1 MCRVKVKEGRV
12 QKPSLVPA
20 AAPPRRRGRPAID
33 WTRSRKRRLL
43 RLYLCTPEAELSL
56 KKILGLLSEGP
67 FQPKPRHTQCLLN
80 DMLSKSYRQKRP
92 KNRTTMSER
101 LAFLRSARCGQLQ
114 TDLPP
119 HADTAKE
126 CAILLQAR
134 PGSGRLTDVDAN
146 ADVARART
154 TSGEPDE
161 PDDSPCSPFDR
172 RPPGAIRRSSPDAGK
187 PPPPPPPRSSLESG
201 VKGVSPAMFRNPWS
215 TSCEDGQGQGHGRC
229 ERVEFLRERCPSR
242 SSSFLADVVSLLG
255 GLSIRSS
262 LSRSSSGS
270 SRGSARSG
278 SVSERVGEEVPALG
292 LGMMQGGWE
301 DRPSSVVSTA
311 ESLAWS
317 GDVTVAVAA
326 GLDEVAFSPC
336 AWPSQPSNHPY
347 NLASSPHTLE
357 NQELVR
363 FCCGRTSWC
372 IHQRI
377 NAVLMHGSPAE
388 TFACTATEVN
398 SRDGLGNT
406 ALHVAARW
414 GAPGPVLSRILT
426 LASHPATTN
435 HRGETF
441 LHVLDPTA
449 LTPLELTH
457 LTKRL
462 TRRGGFDFT
471 QLDEAGQSFAS
482 RLLSRSSFSLDALEA
497 VFGDLPEPARLALLF
512 RAAGGPPHQQ
522 QLLNAVRARLAADPA
537 QTAELVEEYCA
548 YFVARY
554 GTPAGSFSAGF
565 APPP

>member
-12 QKPSLVPA
+12 QKASLVPA

-43 RLYLCTPEAELSL
+43 RLYLCTPEAGLSL

-119 HADTAKE
+119 QGDTVKE

-134 PGSGRLTDVDAN
+134 PGRGGREADADTDADA
-146 ADVARART
+146 ARARA
-154 TSGEPDE
+154 TSGE
-161 PDDSPCSPFDR
+161 PDDSPCSPFDQ
-172 RPPGAIRRSSPDAGK
+172 RPNRRSPLDAGNL
-187 PPPPPPPRSSLESG
+187 PPRESLDSG
-201 VKGVSPAMFRNPWS
+201 VEGFSPAIFRNPWS
-215 TSCEDGQGQGHGRC
+215 TTCEDGHSHGRY
-229 ERVEFLRERCPSR
+229 EKVEFLRERCPSR
-242 SSSFLADVVSLLG
+242 SSSFLADVASLLG

-270 SRGSARSG
+270 SRRSARSV
-278 SVSERVGEEVPALG
+278 SVSERVGDEVPSLDLA
-292 LGMMQGGWE
+292 MMQGGWE
-301 DRPSSVVSTA
+301 DRPSSGVSTA

-317 GDVTVAVAA
+317 GDVTAA
-326 GLDEVAFSPC
+326 GLDEVAFAPS
-336 AWPSQPSNHPY
+336 AWTSQASDHPY

-357 NQELVR
+357 NQEL
-363 FCCGRTSWC
+363 
-372 IHQRI
+372 RI
-377 NAVLMHGSPAE
+377 NGVLMHGSPAE

-426 LASHPATTN
+426 LSSHLATTN

-441 LHVLDPTA
+441 LHVLDPTP
-449 LTPLELTH
+449 LTPLELAH

-462 TRRGGFDFT
+462 TRSAFNFT
-471 QLDEAGQSFAS
+471 QLDETGQSFAS
-482 RLLSRSSFSLDALEA
+482 RLLSRPSFSLDALEA
-497 VFGDLPEPARLALLF
+497 VFGDLPEPARLALL
-512 RAAGGPPHQQ
+512 RAGPHQ
-522 QLLNAVRARLAADPA
+522 LLSAVRARLAVDPA
-537 QTAELVEEYCA
+537 QTAELVEEYCV
-548 YFVARY
+548 YFTARY

-565 APPP
+565 APP